1 MESKSFIYWL
11 QGYFEISESDSLT
24 DKQINII
31 QKHLDMVFK
40 YDENPEF
47 TFVHWFRGYFID
59 RTITSNEIAIIRKEL
74 NSVFQH
80 EIDPTFGD
88 AEMQKELD
96 DIHNRFDGYERE
108 YNNHVYNNDPKNPLV
123 KC

>member
-47 TFVHWFRGYFID
+47 TFVHWFRGY
-59 RTITSNEIAIIRKEL
+59 L
-74 NSVFQH
+74 
-80 EIDPTFGD
+80 
-88 AEMQKELD
+88 
-96 DIHNRFDGYERE
+96 
-108 YNNHVYNNDPKNPLV
+108 
-123 KC
+123 